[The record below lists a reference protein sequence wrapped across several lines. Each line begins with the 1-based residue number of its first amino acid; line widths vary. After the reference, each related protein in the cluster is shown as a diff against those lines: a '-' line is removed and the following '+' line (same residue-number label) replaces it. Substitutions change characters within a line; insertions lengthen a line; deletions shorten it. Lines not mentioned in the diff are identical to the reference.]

1 MINNI
6 DKAVQASKI
15 EKKKHEYYKL
25 KELQEKLPKRLKNAE
40 IAYYKEGGCNLND
53 PSDTKQCGLEYYLDI
68 KKQERIKA
76 LESFTNSST
85 KNDEEAEE
93 INSYSFFDNLKLSN
107 LFNKTVE
114 GLKVIDNGKTCD
126 WTQNTQTFKDCNK
139 HFQEIEFNNGEKIT
153 LYHPCK
159 YNNDLEL
166 LIDELDEYRKIR
178 NTIGD
183 QTKYLNKISKLSS
196 ESVQYMDNGIKKHQQ
211 QSMADY
217 RNATFYDKHSESY
230 INTINTLK
238 SFYWLV
244 LVLLTGAFL
253 YKRYYEKDVFG
264 YVVIS
269 LFILFP
275 LFLLK
280 PFANFIMLNVKR
292 YHFIDTLYFTI
303 AIASVLLV
311 MFLYFITSQGTV
323 DLSAPMPE
331 EGANAIAKSVANSKA
346 APSAP
351 EIPAPSAPSG
361 DELSRSLSNKIKN

>member
-114 GLKVIDNGKTCD
+114 GLQGSGNTCD
-126 WTQNTQTFKDCNK
+126 LTTNAFKACNK
-139 HFQEIEFNNGEKIT
+139 HFTEIGINNEKT
-153 LYHPCK
+153 VYHPCK

-166 LIDELDEYRKIR
+166 LIDELEEYRKIK

-244 LVLLTGAFL
+244 LVLLTAAFL
-253 YKRYYEKDVFG
+253 YKRHYEKDVFG

-311 MFLYFITSQGTV
+311 MLLYFITSQGTAK
-323 DLSAPMPE
+323 LEIPMPE
-331 EGANAIAKSVANSKA
+331 EGANAVAKSVAN
-346 APSAP
+346 SAP

-361 DELSRSLSNKIKN
+361 DEFSRSLSK

>member
-25 KELQEKLPKRLKNAE
+25 KELQEKLPNRLKNAE

-114 GLKVIDNGKTCD
+114 GMEVSANGECD
-126 WTQNTQTFKDCNK
+126 WNKNTQQFKDCNK
-139 HFQEIEFNNGEKIT
+139 HFQEIEFDNGKETI
-153 LYHPCK
+153 YHPCK

-183 QTKYLNKISKLSS
+183 QTKHLNKISKLSS

-244 LVLLTGAFL
+244 LVLLTGSFL

-311 MFLYFITSQGTV
+311 MLLYFITSQGTV
-323 DLSAPMPE
+323 NLSVPMPE
-331 EGANAIAKSVANSKA
+331 EGATAIAKSVANSNA

-351 EIPAPSAPSG
+351 EMPAPSAPSG
-361 DELSRSLSNKIKN
+361 DDISRTPSKPN

>member
-25 KELQEKLPKRLKNAE
+25 KELQEKLPNRLKNAE

-76 LESFTNSST
+76 LETFTNSST

-114 GLKVIDNGKTCD
+114 GMKVNDDEETCD
-126 WTQNTQTFKDCNK
+126 WNLNQGTFKACNN
-139 HFQEIEFNNGEKIT
+139 HFQEIRFDNNNVKT
-153 LYHPCK
+153 VYHPCK

-166 LIDELDEYRKIR
+166 LIDELEEYRTIK

-244 LVLLTGAFL
+244 LVLLTAAFL

-311 MFLYFITSQGTV
+311 MFLYFITSQGTPNIAV
-323 DLSAPMPE
+323 PKPE
-331 EGANAIAKSVANSKA
+331 EGANAVAKSVANSGPV
-346 APSAP
+346 PSAP
-351 EIPAPSAPSG
+351 EMPAPSAPSG
-361 DELSRSLSNKIKN
+361 DDLSRTLSKPN

>member
-25 KELQEKLPKRLKNAE
+25 KELQEKLPNRLKNAE

-76 LESFTNSST
+76 LESFANSST

-93 INSYSFFDNLKLSN
+93 INNYSFFDNLNLSN

-114 GLKVIDNGKTCD
+114 GMELINNGETCD
-126 WTQNTQTFKDCNK
+126 WAQKTGAFKACNN
-139 HFQEIEFNNGEKIT
+139 HFREIDGINGENIT
-153 LYHPCK
+153 VYHPCK

-166 LIDELDEYRKIR
+166 LIDELDEYRKIK

-183 QTKYLNKISKLSS
+183 QTKHLNKISKLSS

-244 LVLLTGAFL
+244 LVLLTAAFL
-253 YKRYYEKDVFG
+253 YNIYYEKDVF
-264 YVVIS
+264 
-269 LFILFP
+269 
-275 LFLLK
+275 
-280 PFANFIMLNVKR
+280 
-292 YHFIDTLYFTI
+292 
-303 AIASVLLV
+303 
-311 MFLYFITSQGTV
+311 
-323 DLSAPMPE
+323 
-331 EGANAIAKSVANSKA
+331 
-346 APSAP
+346 
-351 EIPAPSAPSG
+351 
-361 DELSRSLSNKIKN
+361 

>member
-68 KKQERIKA
+68 KRQERIKA

-93 INSYSFFDNLKLSN
+93 INNYSFFDNLKLSN

-114 GLKVIDNGKTCD
+114 GLVVNDDKKTCD
-126 WTQNTQTFKDCNK
+126 WTKNTQAFKDCNN
-139 HFQEIEFNNGEKIT
+139 HFTEINNIT
-153 LYHPCK
+153 VYHPCK
-159 YNNDLEL
+159 YNNDLKL
-166 LIDELDEYRKIR
+166 LIDELYEYRKIKK
-178 NTIGD
+178 TIGD
-183 QTKYLNKISKLSS
+183 QTKSLNKISKLSS

-244 LVLLTGAFL
+244 LVLLTAVFL
-253 YKRYYEKDVFG
+253 YKRYYEKDAFG

-269 LFILFP
+269 LFTLVP

-311 MFLYFITSQGTV
+311 MFLYFITSQGAAK
-323 DLSAPMPE
+323 LEIPMPE
-331 EGANAIAKSVANSKA
+331 EGANAIAKSVANS
-346 APSAP
+346 AP

-361 DELSRSLSNKIKN
+361 DEFSRSLSK

>member
-76 LESFTNSST
+76 LETFTNSST

-93 INSYSFFDNLKLSN
+93 INNYSFFDNLKLSN

-114 GLKVIDNGKTCD
+114 GMKVNDDGETCD
-126 WTQNTQTFKDCNK
+126 WTQNTQTFEDCNN
-139 HFQEIEFNNGEKIT
+139 HFQKITFNNGENIT
-153 LYHPCK
+153 VYHPCK

-166 LIDELDEYRKIR
+166 LIDELEEYRTIK

-244 LVLLTGAFL
+244 LVLLTAAFL

-323 DLSAPMPE
+323 NLSVPMPE
-331 EGANAIAKSVANSKA
+331 EGATVIAKSVANSNA

-351 EIPAPSAPSG
+351 EIPEPSAPSG
-361 DELSRSLSNKIKN
+361 DEFSRSLSNKIKN

>member
-76 LESFTNSST
+76 LESFTNNST

-114 GLKVIDNGKTCD
+114 GLQMSGTGNTCD
-126 WTQNTQTFKDCNK
+126 WTANADNFKACNN
-139 HFQEIEFNNGEKIT
+139 HFQEIEFDNGKETI
-153 LYHPCK
+153 YSPCK

-230 INTINTLK
+230 INTIKTLK

-244 LVLLTGAFL
+244 LVLLTAAFL
-253 YKRYYEKDVFG
+253 YKRYYEKNVFG

-311 MFLYFITSQGTV
+311 MLLYFITSQGTV
-323 DLSAPMPE
+323 NLSVPMPE
-331 EGANAIAKSVANSKA
+331 EGAKAIAKSVANSNA

-351 EIPAPSAPSG
+351 DIPAPSAPSG
-361 DELSRSLSNKIKN
+361 DEFSRSLSNKIKN

>member
-1 MINNI
+1 MYKIIMINNI

-25 KELQEKLPKRLKNAE
+25 KELQEKLPNRLKNAE

-114 GLKVIDNGKTCD
+114 GMEGSCDWNAIADKLKTC
-126 WTQNTQTFKDCNK
+126 NN
-139 HFQEIEFNNGEKIT
+139 HFREIQIEGEDIT

-166 LIDELDEYRKIR
+166 LINELEEYRIIQ

-244 LVLLTGAFL
+244 LVLLTAAFL

-280 PFANFIMLNVKR
+280 PF
-292 YHFIDTLYFTI
+292 
-303 AIASVLLV
+303 
-311 MFLYFITSQGTV
+311 
-323 DLSAPMPE
+323 E
-331 EGANAIAKSVANSKA
+331 
-346 APSAP
+346 
-351 EIPAPSAPSG
+351 
-361 DELSRSLSNKIKN
+361 KIL

>member
-68 KKQERIKA
+68 KKQERMKA

-85 KNDEEAEE
+85 KNDEDAEE
-93 INSYSFFDNLKLSN
+93 INNYSFFDNLKLSN

-114 GLKVIDNGKTCD
+114 GMKVIDNGETCD
-126 WTQNTQTFKDCNK
+126 WTQNTQTFKDCNN
-139 HFQEIEFNNGEKIT
+139 HFTEIDINGENIT
-153 LYHPCK
+153 VYHPCK

-166 LIDELDEYRKIR
+166 LIDELDEYRNIK

-244 LVLLTGAFL
+244 LVLLTAAFL

-311 MFLYFITSQGTV
+311 MLLYFITSQGTV
-323 DLSAPMPE
+323 NLSVPMPE
-331 EGANAIAKSVANSKA
+331 EGANAIAKSVANSNA

-361 DELSRSLSNKIKN
+361 DDISRTLSKPN

>member
-25 KELQEKLPKRLKNAE
+25 KELQEKLPNRLKNAE

-114 GLKVIDNGKTCD
+114 GMEGSCDWNAIADKLKTC
-126 WTQNTQTFKDCNK
+126 NN
-139 HFQEIEFNNGEKIT
+139 HFREIQIEGEDIT

-166 LIDELDEYRKIR
+166 LINELEEYRIIQ

-244 LVLLTGAFL
+244 LVLLTAAFL

-361 DELSRSLSNKIKN
+361 DEFSRSLSNKIKN

>member
-76 LESFTNSST
+76 LESFTNNST

-114 GLKVIDNGKTCD
+114 GLQMSGKTCD
-126 WTQNTQTFKDCNK
+126 WTANADNFKACNN
-139 HFQEIEFNNGEKIT
+139 HFVKIEFANGEETI
-153 LYHPCK
+153 YSPCK

-230 INTINTLK
+230 INTIKTLK

-253 YKRYYEKDVFG
+253 YKRYYEKNVFG

-311 MFLYFITSQGTV
+311 MLLYFITSQGTV
-323 DLSAPMPE
+323 NLSVPMPE
-331 EGANAIAKSVANSKA
+331 EGAKAIAKSVANSNA

-351 EIPAPSAPSG
+351 DIPAPSAPSG
-361 DELSRSLSNKIKN
+361 DEFSRSLSNKIKN